1 MRTKSFNGGKLF
13 EDNVYLLHSNVEID
27 EWGYALLIR
36 KLLLW
41 SWLHNGAWLRWF
53 HKCQLKYIINGKR
66 SFSCESILLEYL
78 PALYKLTCNI
88 KENNYNEAKL
98 IEWVNLRNLNI
109 SKNIY
114 NVLISLVF

>member
-13 EDNVYLLHSNVEID
+13 EDNVYLLRSNVEID
-27 EWGYALLIR
+27 EWGYALLIG

-41 SWLHNGAWLRWF
+41 SWLHNGAWPRWF
-53 HKCQLKYIINGKR
+53 HKCQLKYIIDGKR

-88 KENNYNEAKL
+88 KENNYNEAEL
-98 IEWVNLRNLNI
+98 IEWVNLRNLNV

-114 NVLISLVF
+114 NVLISPVF